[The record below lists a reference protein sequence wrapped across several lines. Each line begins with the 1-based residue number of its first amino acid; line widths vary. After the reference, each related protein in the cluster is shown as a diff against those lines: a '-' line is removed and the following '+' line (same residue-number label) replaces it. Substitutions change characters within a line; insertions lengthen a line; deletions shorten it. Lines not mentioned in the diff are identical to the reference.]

1 MRRIKRIFLKTTIL
15 ITLIAGIYAV
25 LFHIK
30 LIRRRDPGFT
40 IDAET
45 RINQVKSKSDSIKPG
60 DKLIGVQTSQ
70 GRQIKIKGA
79 FSWFRTLEKIDFGK
93 VTLLL
98 RDSNGQLKKVEHK
111 IGHYPLWP
119 KLAYSI
125 LPGLLTLFAVF
136 YLWRKRKKN
145 QIFPFLILTLA
156 VTYVLILSYIN
167 LDAIAA
173 SPFFLFFFLLW
184 NVLAPPSLLLFFLRF
199 PRPKKL
205 GNMPRAGL
213 LYLPA
218 LFAFALTA
226 YFYLDLFFSP
236 SLSQQKTLF
245 FVGRIIIPGTN
256 LLYGLGT
263 LAAIFHTLFKGKE
276 YEKRK
281 VILILYG
288 FFIMLLILT
297 SWVFLYSEKTALN
310 QFAGGS
316 DLLMGL
322 YAILVITVV
331 SSTFKQFVFKVDK
344 LVNTSLVY
352 GIITIGII
360 LVYLFLSWFL
370 GLILTTMF
378 SLESTT
384 ITIFAAVLST
394 AGLFSFR
401 EMVQQYVDKMFFKTR
416 YRYAKLLS
424 EVGEK
429 ISSIMDIPQ
438 LFSSMFN
445 LIGTNMQIRGASAW
459 LSRKEKGYFRRV
471 QYWKEGKN
479 SKDQVKYNKIKEL
492 RRYSTNGTIVL
503 HKDLPP
509 ETEAPKLFAD
519 LEAYCLVLLFFQ
531 HDLVGFL
538 VFGPKENGLPYT
550 RDDSDFLESI
560 GKQAT
565 LAVKNSLAY
574 TTILQL
580 NESLTKRKE
589 EIEKLKSRLE
599 VENIYLKKTLANVA
613 KFGDL
618 VGESE
623 SIMQVKS
630 LIQKIAKT
638 ETNVMILGE
647 SGTGKELVARSIH
660 KLSPCKD
667 RTLVTVNCAAIPEN
681 LLESE
686 LFGHVKGA
694 FSGAVR
700 RKIGQFELANNSTL
714 FLDEIGE
721 LPLSLQPKILRAI
734 QEGEITPL
742 GAEKSIKV
750 KVRLITAT
758 NRDLTEM
765 VKAGKFREDL
775 FYRINVLPIN
785 LPPLRDRKGD
795 IQLLARHFLQI
806 HSRRLGKTIEGFSR
820 DSLRRMEVYRWPGN
834 VRELSNVVERAVALA
849 DGKVLDREILL
860 PQTQFSTE
868 LTDEE
873 EVTSSKS
880 QLEQSMPTLEK
891 EMELPYKEAVD
902 SFKKKYIQ
910 NILKKVDNNKS
921 KAARIIGIR
930 RSYLHRLI
938 KDLGIDS

>member
-1 MRRIKRIFLKTTIL
+1 LRRLKRIFLKTTIL
-15 ITLIAGIYAV
+15 ITLIAGTYAV

-30 LIRRRDPGFT
+30 LVNRRDPGFT

-45 RINQVKSKSDSIKPG
+45 RINQVKSKSDSIEPG
-60 DKLIGVQTSQ
+60 DKLVGVQTPE
-70 GRQIKIKGA
+70 GKHIKIKGA

-93 VTLLL
+93 VTLILQ
-98 RDSNGQLKKVEHK
+98 DSNGQEKRVEHK
-111 IGHYPLWP
+111 IGRYPVWP

-125 LPGLLTLFAVF
+125 LPGLLTFFAIF
-136 YLWRKRKKN
+136 YLWRKRKEN

-173 SPFFLFFFLLW
+173 SPFFLFLFLLW

-199 PRPKKL
+199 PRPKKM

-218 LFAFALTA
+218 LLAFALTA

-245 FVGRIIIPGTN
+245 FVGRILIPGTN
-256 LLYGLGT
+256 LLYGIGT
-263 LAAIFHTLFKGKE
+263 LAAILHTLFKGRE

-288 FFIMLLILT
+288 FFIMLMILT
-297 SWVFLYSEKTALN
+297 SWAFLYSEKTALN

-322 YAILVITVV
+322 YAILVVTVV
-331 SSTFKQFVFKVDK
+331 SATFKQFVFKVDK

-401 EMVQQYVDKMFFKTR
+401 EMVQQYVDKMFFRTR
-416 YRYAKLLS
+416 YRYARLLS

-445 LIGTNMQIRGASAW
+445 LIGSNMQIKGASAW
-459 LSRKEKGYFRRV
+459 LSRKEKGYFSKV
-471 QYWKEGKN
+471 QHWKQGES

-492 RRYSTNGTIVL
+492 RKYSANGTIVL

-509 ETEAPKLFAD
+509 QDAEALELFAD

-531 HDLVGFL
+531 DDLVGFL

-580 NESLTKRKE
+580 NESLTQRKE

-623 SIMQVKS
+623 SIMQVKN
-630 LIQKIAKT
+630 LMGKIAKT

-686 LFGHVKGA
+686 LFGYVKGA

-700 RKIGQFELANNSTL
+700 RKIGQFELASNSTL

-758 NRDLTEM
+758 NRDLSEM

-775 FYRINVLPIN
+775 FYRINVLPIT

-820 DSLRRMEVYRWPGN
+820 DSLRRMEEYRWPGN

-849 DGKVLDREILL
+849 EGKVLDREILL

-873 EVTSSKS
+873 EVDSSS
-880 QLEQSMPTLEK
+880 QAHLKPTLEK